1 MRSACAVAWTRGASV
16 VHASARATVERAR
29 VEATH
34 SRWDTAA
41 SASVSRGSGRPA
53 SSNGR
58 SSGRSSARAMSSESS
73 DASSSEDAAKRAKKA
88 AKRAKKAG
96 AAYPET
102 RSVEAGGER
111 YRRCACAVV
120 FNDRGEI
127 LVGERSDRPGSWNMP
142 QGGIEKNESVEAAAA
157 RELFEETGVRAKSGA
172 NDDDGVVELVGALP
186 EDNGYCY
193 RVDGP
198 SWLSERGL
206 VGQRLEFCLFRWRAR
221 DAADARALE
230 DPSSHPAVNLSG
242 LDGEPRE
249 FSRLRWM
256 SFDDVVEGVWP
267 SKRGPYALA
276 RDVARPRVARAL
288 ADSP

>member
-1 MRSACAVAWTRGASV
+1 M
-16 VHASARATVERAR
+16 
-29 VEATH
+29 
-34 SRWDTAA
+34 
-41 SASVSRGSGRPA
+41 
-53 SSNGR
+53 
-58 SSGRSSARAMSSESS
+58 SS

-88 AKRAKKAG
+88 AKRAKKVG

-102 RSVEAGGER
+102 RSVEVRGER

-142 QGGIEKNESVEAAAA
+142 QGGIEKKESVEAAAA
-157 RELFEETGVRAKSGA
+157 RELFEETGVRAKSSE

-186 EDNGYCY
+186 EDDGYCY

-198 SWLSERGL
+198 SWLSDRGL

-288 ADSP
+288 ADAP